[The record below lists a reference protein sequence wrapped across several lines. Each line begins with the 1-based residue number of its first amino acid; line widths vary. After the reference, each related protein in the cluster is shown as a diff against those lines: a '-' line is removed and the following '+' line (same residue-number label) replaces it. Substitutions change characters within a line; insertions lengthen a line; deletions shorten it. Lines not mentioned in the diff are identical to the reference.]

1 MEASFKERD
10 DTLIKLEK
18 QIYHV
23 SNVFRECYLKKGRGA
38 LIMYTSL
45 VNSGHKLNDIDYNTK
60 SESLFLFDNS
70 KSRKELSVLIDN
82 YNPNTE
88 GIMVLITESNAN
100 ATWFVTVKL
109 KSKSKR

>member
-1 MEASFKERD
+1 MEASLKERD

-18 QIYHV
+18 QIPRV

-38 LIMYTSL
+38 LIVYTSL
-45 VNSGHKLNDIDYNTK
+45 LNIGHKLSDIDYNTK
-60 SESLFLFDNS
+60 SESLFLFDNK

-82 YNPNTE
+82 YDPKSE